1 MIFWDD
7 KKDVY
12 SSIDHSFKT
21 LNDLKGKSDK
31 KHKLKFKKDGWYT
44 YKNTI
49 EPNLLNPNNYNSI
62 PVNMKKVDFNT
73 FNSFKFYTAPGSAQ
87 YQLYQTK
94 SWRKWQAGAY
104 LLLVTYFIRE
114 GYRSYQT
121 YTTSMKDYD
130 HYKHVYESLENQ
142 EDNEL
147 YSYYYDNALTAH
159 SDMTN
164 AYNEYQLNMT
174 GLTLIYSINMAEV
187 IQGWLKFGKK

>member
-1 MIFWDD
+1 ME
-7 KKDVY
+7 K
-12 SSIDHSFKT
+12 
-21 LNDLKGKSDK
+21 
-31 KHKLKFKKDGWYT
+31 
-44 YKNTI
+44 I
-49 EPNLLNPNNYNSI
+49 EF
-62 PVNMKKVDFNT
+62 DAFNT
-73 FNSFKFYTAPGSAQ
+73 FKFFTVPGSAH

-130 HYKHVYESLENQ
+130 HYKHDYESLLNQ

-187 IQGWLKFGKK
+187 IRGLRIFGKK